1 MMVFIPQQLPLV
13 PQVRALPLLWGSG
26 SKTFARLLP
35 LAALQEAKGASETS
49 GRFCFPG
56 RGDLAGMTATY
67 MEMLGKMYCLQ
78 PSPTNSPGP
87 ELYVVAV

>member
-1 MMVFIPQQLPLV
+1 MMVFIPLQLPLV

-26 SKTFARLLP
+26 SKAFACLLP
-35 LAALQEAKGASETS
+35 LAALQKAKGASETS
-49 GRFCFPG
+49 GRFYFPG

-67 MEMLGKMYCLQ
+67 MEMYCLQ

-87 ELYVVAV
+87 ELCVVAV